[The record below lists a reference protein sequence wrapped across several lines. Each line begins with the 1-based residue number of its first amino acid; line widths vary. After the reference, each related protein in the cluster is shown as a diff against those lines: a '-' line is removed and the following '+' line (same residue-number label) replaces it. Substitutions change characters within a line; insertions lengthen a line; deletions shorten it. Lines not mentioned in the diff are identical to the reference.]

1 MLRRWSVLLGIGLLL
16 CVQGI
21 EATQVV
27 RRFVLA
33 AGANFGGV
41 KRTPLRY
48 AVSDAEHFA
57 RVLEMMGGV
66 ESEDQFLLAEPSLE
80 NFKRVLTNLEARVI
94 KASQSSSRIEVVL
107 YYSGHADENG
117 LLLGEDRL
125 TYRALRDAMNSVQ
138 ADVHITVLDACASG
152 AITRLKGGQ
161 RQKAFMVDT
170 SSDMRGYAF
179 LTSSSEN
186 EAAQESDRIR
196 GSFFTHYLV
205 SGLRGAADVTGDG
218 RVTLNEAYH
227 FAFQNTLEGTERTQ
241 GGAQHPAYD
250 IKMTGTGDVVMTDVR
265 QTSAGLILAESL
277 QGRFFI
283 RNANRQ
289 LIAELFKPAG
299 RRVEL
304 GLEPGTY
311 RVHMAREVQSATAT
325 VELAMGQRE
334 ILDEGHFEIIARER
348 TTTRGGIK
356 YSVKRSR
363 VELRGG
369 YWNPIGRS
377 TTNTGGLVRQN
388 VESGLVRQGAENVMG
403 SVAYTYQLKA
413 NLSLMVRWTML
424 IAKVEQNVGV
434 LGTSQDA
441 VVITP
446 LLFGVRYYW
455 LLAPSPFRP
464 YVVASAGPYYLKDT
478 WLEVGIRQDVPNVD
492 IEAEGVSLK
501 VQEGDEGRTVNVDVK
516 GLNVQ
521 ADLENINLD
530 SGTSGIVQEARI
542 QASLGTYIGGGVDF
556 AIGRYLML
564 GASAGY
570 HLIADFAEPVRSRKN
585 FSGPELSISLS
596 LLWGKDVGAAKSIRR

>member
-1 MLRRWSVLLGIGLLL
+1 MLRHWIVLLVFGLLL
-16 CVQGI
+16 CAQGI

-27 RRFVLA
+27 RRWVLA
-33 AGANFGGV
+33 VGANDGGA
-41 KRTPLRY
+41 KRETLRY
-48 AVSDAEHFA
+48 AVSDAQNFV
-57 RVLEMMGGV
+57 RVMETMGGV
-66 ESEDQFLLAEPSLE
+66 DAGVLLSNPRIDHLEEALHALHNQVASAEA
-80 NFKRVLTNLEARVI
+80 ARREVI
-94 KASQSSSRIEVVL
+94 I

-117 LLLGEDRL
+117 LRLGESLFSYARLRSAMDRME
-125 TYRALRDAMNSVQ
+125 AEVQ
-138 ADVHITVLDACASG
+138 IAILDACASG
-152 AITRLKGGQ
+152 AITRLKGGR
-161 RQKAFMVDT
+161 RQEAFMVDA

-179 LTSSSEN
+179 LTSSSED
-186 EAAQESDRIR
+186 EAAQESDAI
-196 GSFFTHYLV
+196 GASFFSHYLV

-265 QTSAGLILAESL
+265 QTSAGLILAEAL

-311 RVHMAREVQSATAT
+311 RVHMAREIQSATAT
-325 VELAMGQRE
+325 VELTMGQRA
-334 ILDEGHFEIIARER
+334 ILDEDHFEIIVRER

-369 YWNPIGRS
+369 YWNAGGES
-377 TTNTGGLVRQN
+377 TTITGGLAQQS
-388 VESGLVRQGAENVMG
+388 VENLMG
-403 SVAYTYQLKA
+403 SLAYTYQLNE
-413 NLSLMVRWTML
+413 NLALMVRWAGL
-424 IAKVEQNVGV
+424 IAEAKNNAGV
-434 LGTSQDA
+434 LGTSQS
-441 VVITP
+441 VVIVMP
-446 LLFGVRYYW
+446 LLFGARYYW
-455 LLAPSPFRP
+455 PLAPSPFRP
-464 YVVASAGPYYLKDT
+464 YLVASAGPYFF
-478 WLEVGIRQDVPNVD
+478 QDIWQNDQVIWQD
-492 IEAEGVSLK
+492 DREDDDEDDEDDREYRGQL
-501 VQEGDEGRTVNVDVK
+501 VQEVRGHAT
-516 GLNVQ
+516 
-521 ADLENINLD
+521 I
-530 SGTSGIVQEARI
+530 
-542 QASLGTYIGGGVDF
+542 GTYVGGGVDF

-570 HLIADFAEPVRSRKN
+570 HLIANFAEPIRGRKN

-596 LLWGKDVGAAKSIRR
+596 LLWGKDVGEVKSIRR

>member
-1 MLRRWSVLLGIGLLL
+1 MIHRVLILMVVSCVLIVQDLFAVDGVRRW
-16 CVQGI
+16 
-21 EATQVV
+21 
-27 RRFVLA
+27 VLA
-33 AGANFGGV
+33 VGANDGGA
-41 KRTPLRY
+41 KRETLQY
-48 AVSDAEHFA
+48 AVSDAQNFV
-57 RVLEMMGGV
+57 RVMETMGGV
-66 ESEDQFLLAEPSLE
+66 DAGVLLSDPRIDHLEEALHALHNRVASAEA
-80 NFKRVLTNLEARVI
+80 ARREVI
-94 KASQSSSRIEVVL
+94 I

-117 LLLGEDRL
+117 LLLGESLFSYVRL
-125 TYRALRDAMNSVQ
+125 RNAMDGME
-138 ADVHITVLDACASG
+138 AEVHIAILDACASG
-152 AITRLKGGQ
+152 AITRLKGGR
-161 RQKAFMVDT
+161 RQKAFMVDA

-179 LTSSSEN
+179 LTSSSED
-186 EAAQESDRIR
+186 EAAQESDAI
-196 GSFFTHYLV
+196 GASFFSHYLV

-311 RVHMAREVQSATAT
+311 RVHMAREIQSATAT

-334 ILDEGHFEIIARER
+334 ILDEDHFEIIVRER

-369 YWNPIGRS
+369 YWNPGGKS
-377 TTNTGGLVRQN
+377 VTNTGGLSRQS
-388 VESGLVRQGAENVMG
+388 VENGLVRQGAENVMG
-403 SVAYTYQLKA
+403 SVAYTYQLKE
-413 NLSLMVRWTML
+413 NLALMVRWTML
-424 IAKVEQNVGV
+424 IAEVEQNVGV
-434 LGTSQDA
+434 LGISQDA
-441 VVITP
+441 VIVMP

-455 LLAPSPFRP
+455 PLAPSPFRP
-464 YVVASAGPYYLKDT
+464 YVVASAGPYYLNDT

-492 IEAEGVSLK
+492 IEAEGVSVK

-530 SGTSGIVQEARI
+530 SGTGIVQEARI
-542 QASLGTYIGGGVDF
+542 QARMGIYIGGGVDF
-556 AIGRYLML
+556 AIGRYLMF

-570 HLIADFAEPVRSRKN
+570 HLIANFAEPVRSRKN

-596 LLWGKDVGAAKSIRR
+596 LLWGKDVGAVKSIRR

>member
-1 MLRRWSVLLGIGLLL
+1 MLRRWTVLLGIGLLV
-16 CVQGI
+16 CAQGI
-21 EATQVV
+21 EASQVV

-33 AGANFGGV
+33 VGANDGGA
-41 KRTPLRY
+41 KRETLQY
-48 AVSDAEHFA
+48 AVSDAQNFVQVMET
-57 RVLEMMGGV
+57 MGGV
-66 ESEDQFLLAEPSLE
+66 NVGVLLSDPRIDHLE
-80 NFKRVLTNLEARVI
+80 EALHALHNRVASTEAARREVI
-94 KASQSSSRIEVVL
+94 I

-117 LLLGEDRL
+117 LLLGESLFSYARL
-125 TYRALRDAMNSVQ
+125 RNAMDGME
-138 ADVHITVLDACASG
+138 AEVHIAILDACASG
-152 AITRLKGGQ
+152 AITRLKGGR
-161 RQKAFMVDT
+161 RQKAFMVDA

-179 LTSSSEN
+179 LTSSSED
-186 EAAQESDRIR
+186 EAAQESDAI
-196 GSFFTHYLV
+196 GASFFSHYLV

-218 RVTLNEAYH
+218 RITLNEAYH

-311 RVHMAREVQSATAT
+311 RVHMAREIQSATT
-325 VELAMGQRE
+325 SVELEMGQRE
-334 ILDEGHFEIIARER
+334 ILDEDHFEIIVREH

-363 VELRGG
+363 IELRGG

-377 TTNTGGLVRQN
+377 TTNTGGLVRQS
-388 VESGLVRQGAENVMG
+388 VESGLVLQQGAENVMG
-403 SVAYTYQLKA
+403 SVAYTYQLKE
-413 NLSLMVRWTML
+413 NLALMVRWTML
-424 IAKVEQNVGV
+424 IAEVEQNVSV

-441 VVITP
+441 VVVMP
-446 LLFGVRYYW
+446 LLFGARYYW
-455 LLAPSPFRP
+455 SLAPSPFRP
-464 YVVASAGPYYLKDT
+464 YVVASAGPYYLNDT

-492 IEAEGVSLK
+492 IEAEGVSVK

-530 SGTSGIVQEARI
+530 SGTGIVQEARI
-542 QASLGTYIGGGVDF
+542 QARMGIYIGGGVDF
-556 AIGRYLML
+556 AIGRYLMF

-570 HLIADFAEPVRSRKN
+570 HLIANFAEPVRSRKN

-596 LLWGKDVGAAKSIRR
+596 LLWGKDVEAVKSIRR

>member
-1 MLRRWSVLLGIGLLL
+1 MLRRWTVLLGIGLLL
-16 CVQGI
+16 CAQGI
-21 EATQVV
+21 EASQVV

-33 AGANFGGV
+33 VGANDGGA
-41 KRTPLRY
+41 KRETLQY
-48 AVSDAEHFA
+48 AVSDAQNFVQVMET
-57 RVLEMMGGV
+57 MGGV
-66 ESEDQFLLAEPSLE
+66 DAGVLLSDPRVDDLEMALRALHNRVASAEA
-80 NFKRVLTNLEARVI
+80 ARREVI
-94 KASQSSSRIEVVL
+94 I

-117 LLLGEDRL
+117 LRLGESLFSYARLRNAMDRME
-125 TYRALRDAMNSVQ
+125 AE
-138 ADVHITVLDACASG
+138 VHIAILDACASG
-152 AITRLKGGQ
+152 AITRLKGGR
-161 RQKAFMVDT
+161 RQKAFMVDA

-179 LTSSSEN
+179 LTSSSED
-186 EAAQESDRIR
+186 EAAQESDAI
-196 GSFFTHYLV
+196 GASFFSHYLV

-227 FAFQNTLEGTERTQ
+227 FAFQNTLEGTERTR

-265 QTSAGLILAESL
+265 QTSAGLILAEAL

-311 RVHMAREVQSATAT
+311 RVHMAREIQSATAT

-334 ILDEGHFEIIARER
+334 ILDEAHFEIIARER
-348 TTTRGGIK
+348 TTIRGGIK

-369 YWNPIGRS
+369 YWNPGGES
-377 TTNTGGLVRQN
+377 NTGGLVRQSIGSGWLRQR
-388 VESGLVRQGAENVMG
+388 VENMMG
-403 SVAYTYQLKA
+403 SIAYTYQLKTDLA
-413 NLSLMVRWTML
+413 LIVRWAGL
-424 IAKVEQNVGV
+424 IAEVEQNVGV
-434 LGTSQDA
+434 LDTSQS
-441 VVITP
+441 VVIITP

-455 LLAPSPFRP
+455 PLTPSPFRP
-464 YVVASAGPYYLKDT
+464 YVVASAGPYFL
-478 WLEVGIRQDVPNVD
+478 QDVWQNDQVIWQD
-492 IEAEGVSLK
+492 EREDDEEDEREDDEEDDREYTGQLVQGVK
-501 VQEGDEGRTVNVDVK
+501 
-516 GLNVQ
+516 
-521 ADLENINLD
+521 A
-530 SGTSGIVQEARI
+530 

-570 HLIADFAEPVRSRKN
+570 HVIANFAEPIRGRKN

-596 LLWGKDVGAAKSIRR
+596 LLWGKDVGKVKGIRR

>member
-1 MLRRWSVLLGIGLLL
+1 MPGRVLALMVVICVLIVQDLFAVDGVRRW
-16 CVQGI
+16 
-21 EATQVV
+21 
-27 RRFVLA
+27 VLA
-33 AGANFGGV
+33 VGANDGGA
-41 KRTPLRY
+41 KRETLQY
-48 AVSDAEHFA
+48 AVSDAQNFVQVMET
-57 RVLEMMGGV
+57 MGGV
-66 ESEDQFLLAEPSLE
+66 DAGVLLSDP
-80 NFKRVLTNLEARVI
+80 
-94 KASQSSSRIEVVL
+94 RIEHLEEALHALHNRVASAEAARREVII

-117 LLLGEDRL
+117 LLLGESLFSYVR
-125 TYRALRDAMNSVQ
+125 LRDAMDRMEAEVQ
-138 ADVHITVLDACASG
+138 IAILDACASG
-152 AITRLKGGQ
+152 AITRLKGGR
-161 RQKAFMVDT
+161 RQKAFMVDA

-186 EAAQESDRIR
+186 EAAQESDVI
-196 GSFFTHYLV
+196 GASFFSHYLV

-265 QTSAGLILAESL
+265 QTSAGLILAEAL

-304 GLEPGTY
+304 GLEPGKY
-311 RVHMAREVQSATAT
+311 RVHMAREIQSATAS

-334 ILDEGHFEIIARER
+334 ILDESHFEIIARER
-348 TTTRGGIK
+348 TTMRGGIK

-369 YWNPIGRS
+369 YWNPGGES
-377 TTNTGGLVRQN
+377 TTITGGLARQS
-388 VESGLVRQGAENVMG
+388 VENLMG
-403 SVAYTYQLKA
+403 SLAYTYQLNE
-413 NLSLMVRWTML
+413 NLALMVRWAGL
-424 IAKVEQNVGV
+424 IAEVKNNVGA
-434 LGTSQDA
+434 LGTSQS
-441 VVITP
+441 VVIVTP

-455 LLAPSPFRP
+455 PLAPSPFRP
-464 YVVASAGPYYLKDT
+464 YVVASAGPYFL
-478 WLEVGIRQDVPNVD
+478 QDILQD
-492 IEAEGVSLK
+492 AQGSWQYERDEEDEEDEEDDREYRGQL
-501 VQEGDEGRTVNVDVK
+501 VQEVRGHAT
-516 GLNVQ
+516 
-521 ADLENINLD
+521 I
-530 SGTSGIVQEARI
+530 
-542 QASLGTYIGGGVDF
+542 GTYVGGGVDF

-570 HLIADFAEPVRSRKN
+570 HLIANFAEPIRDRKN

-596 LLWGKDVGAAKSIRR
+596 LLWGKDVGEAKSIRR

>member
-1 MLRRWSVLLGIGLLL
+1 MNADEIWGLVAGGLGGHLTSHLILPREQVMLRQWIVLLVFGLLL
-16 CVQGI
+16 CAQGI

-33 AGANFGGV
+33 VGANDGGA
-41 KRTPLRY
+41 KRETLQY
-48 AVSDAEHFA
+48 AVSDAQNFVQVMET
-57 RVLEMMGGV
+57 MGGV
-66 ESEDQFLLAEPSLE
+66 DAGVLLSDP
-80 NFKRVLTNLEARVI
+80 
-94 KASQSSSRIEVVL
+94 RIEHLEEALHALHNRVASAEAARREVII

-117 LLLGEDRL
+117 LRLGESIFSYVR
-125 TYRALRDAMNSVQ
+125 LRDAMDRME
-138 ADVHITVLDACASG
+138 AEVHIAILDACASG
-152 AITRLKGGQ
+152 AITRLKGGR
-161 RQKAFMVDT
+161 RQKAFMVDV

-186 EAAQESDRIR
+186 EAAQESDAI
-196 GSFFTHYLV
+196 GASFFSHYLV

-265 QTSAGLILAESL
+265 QTSAGLILAEAL

-289 LIAELFKPAG
+289 LIAELFKSAG

-304 GLEPGTY
+304 GLEPGKY
-311 RVHMAREVQSATAT
+311 RVHMAREIQSATAS

-334 ILDEGHFEIIARER
+334 ILDESHFEIIARER
-348 TTTRGGIK
+348 TTMRGGIK

-369 YWNPIGRS
+369 YWNPGGES
-377 TTNTGGLVRQN
+377 TTITGGLARQS
-388 VESGLVRQGAENVMG
+388 VENLMG
-403 SVAYTYQLKA
+403 SLAYTYQLNE
-413 NLSLMVRWTML
+413 NLALMVRWAGL
-424 IAKVEQNVGV
+424 IAEVKNNVGA
-434 LGTSQDA
+434 LGTSQS
-441 VVITP
+441 VVIVTP

-455 LLAPSPFRP
+455 PLAPSPFRP
-464 YVVASAGPYYLKDT
+464 YVVASAGPYFL
-478 WLEVGIRQDVPNVD
+478 QDILQD
-492 IEAEGVSLK
+492 AQGSWQYERDEEDEEDEEDDREYRGQL
-501 VQEGDEGRTVNVDVK
+501 VQEVRGHAT
-516 GLNVQ
+516 
-521 ADLENINLD
+521 I
-530 SGTSGIVQEARI
+530 
-542 QASLGTYIGGGVDF
+542 GTYVGGGVDF

-570 HLIADFAEPVRSRKN
+570 HLIANFAEPIRDRKN
-585 FSGPELSISLS
+585 FSGPEFSISLS
-596 LLWGKDVGAAKSIRR
+596 LLWGKDVGEAKSIRR

>member
-1 MLRRWSVLLGIGLLL
+1 MLRQWIVLLVFGLLL
-16 CVQGI
+16 CAQGI

-33 AGANFGGV
+33 VGANDGGA
-41 KRTPLRY
+41 KRETLQY
-48 AVSDAEHFA
+48 AVSDAQNFVQVMET
-57 RVLEMMGGV
+57 MGGV
-66 ESEDQFLLAEPSLE
+66 DAGVLLSDPRIDHLEEALHALHNRVASAEA
-80 NFKRVLTNLEARVI
+80 ARREVI
-94 KASQSSSRIEVVL
+94 I

-117 LLLGEDRL
+117 LLLGESLFSYARLRNAMDRME
-125 TYRALRDAMNSVQ
+125 AE
-138 ADVHITVLDACASG
+138 VHIAILDACASG
-152 AITRLKGGQ
+152 AITRLKGGR
-161 RQKAFMVDT
+161 RQKAFMVDA

-179 LTSSSEN
+179 LTSSSED
-186 EAAQESDRIR
+186 EAAQESDAI
-196 GSFFTHYLV
+196 GASFFSHYLV

-289 LIAELFKPAG
+289 LIAELFKSAG

-304 GLEPGTY
+304 GLEPGKY
-311 RVHMAREVQSATAT
+311 RVHMAREIQSATT
-325 VELAMGQRE
+325 SVELEMGQRE
-334 ILDEGHFEIIARER
+334 ILDEDHFEIIARER

-369 YWNPIGRS
+369 YWNPGGES
-377 TTNTGGLVRQN
+377 ATSTGGLVRQS
-388 VESGLVRQGAENVMG
+388 VGSGLVQQSAENVMG
-403 SVAYTYQLKA
+403 SVAYTYQLKE
-413 NLSLMVRWTML
+413 NLALMIRWAGL
-424 IAKVEQNVGV
+424 IAESEQNVGV
-434 LGTSQDA
+434 LSISQDA
-441 VVITP
+441 VVVMP

-455 LLAPSPFRP
+455 PLAPSPFWP
-464 YVVASAGPYYLKDT
+464 YVVASAGPYFL
-478 WLEVGIRQDVPNVD
+478 QDVWQNDTGIWQDDREDEEDEEDEEDDRENRGQLVQ
-492 IEAEGVSLK
+492 GV
-501 VQEGDEGRTVNVDVK
+501 RA
-516 GLNVQ
+516 Q
-521 ADLENINLD
+521 ATI
-530 SGTSGIVQEARI
+530 GMYV
-542 QASLGTYIGGGVDF
+542 GGGIDF

-570 HLIADFAEPVRSRKN
+570 HLIANFAEPVRSRKN

-596 LLWGKDVGAAKSIRR
+596 LLWGKDVEAVKSIRR

>member
-1 MLRRWSVLLGIGLLL
+1 MLRRWTVLLGIGLLL
-16 CVQGI
+16 CAQGI
-21 EATQVV
+21 EASQVV

-33 AGANFGGV
+33 VGANDGGA
-41 KRTPLRY
+41 KRETLQY
-48 AVSDAEHFA
+48 AVSDAQNFV
-57 RVLEMMGGV
+57 RVMETMGGV
-66 ESEDQFLLAEPSLE
+66 DAGVLLSDPRIDHLEEALHALHNRVASAEA
-80 NFKRVLTNLEARVI
+80 ARREVI
-94 KASQSSSRIEVVL
+94 I

-117 LLLGEDRL
+117 LLLGESLFSYARLRSAMDRME
-125 TYRALRDAMNSVQ
+125 AEVQ
-138 ADVHITVLDACASG
+138 IAILDACASG
-152 AITRLKGGQ
+152 AITRLKGGR
-161 RQKAFMVDT
+161 RQKAFMVDV

-179 LTSSSEN
+179 LTSSSED
-186 EAAQESDRIR
+186 EAAQESDAI
-196 GSFFTHYLV
+196 GASFFSHYLV

-227 FAFQNTLEGTERTQ
+227 FAFQNTLEGTERTH

-277 QGRFFI
+277 HGRFFI

-311 RVHMAREVQSATAT
+311 RVHMAREVQSATT
-325 VELAMGQRE
+325 SVELAMGQRE
-334 ILDEGHFEIIARER
+334 ILDEDHFEIIARES
-348 TTTRGGIK
+348 TTIRGGIK

-369 YWNPIGRS
+369 YWNPGGES
-377 TTNTGGLVRQN
+377 TTSTGGLVRQN

-403 SVAYTYQLKA
+403 SVAYIYQLKA

-424 IAKVEQNVGV
+424 IAEVEQNVGV

-441 VVITP
+441 VIVTP
-446 LLFGVRYYW
+446 LLFGARYNW
-455 LLAPSPFRP
+455 SLARSPFRP
-464 YVVASAGPYYLKDT
+464 YVVASAGPYYLKDA
-478 WLEVGIRQDVPNVD
+478 WLKVGIGQDVPNVD
-492 IEAEGVSLK
+492 
-501 VQEGDEGRTVNVDVK
+501 
-516 GLNVQ
+516 
-521 ADLENINLD
+521 
-530 SGTSGIVQEARI
+530 SGTGIVQEARI
-542 QASLGTYIGGGVDF
+542 QATIGTYVGGGVDF

-570 HLIADFAEPVRSRKN
+570 HLIANFAEPVRNRKN
-585 FSGPELSISLS
+585 FSGPELSFSLS
-596 LLWGKDVGAAKSIRR
+596 LLWGKDVGAVKSIRR

>member
-1 MLRRWSVLLGIGLLL
+1 MIHRVLILMVVSCVLIVQDLFAVDGVRRW
-16 CVQGI
+16 
-21 EATQVV
+21 
-27 RRFVLA
+27 VLA
-33 AGANFGGV
+33 VGANDGGA
-41 KRTPLRY
+41 KRETLQY
-48 AVSDAEHFA
+48 AVSDAQNFVQVMET
-57 RVLEMMGGV
+57 MGGV
-66 ESEDQFLLAEPSLE
+66 DAGVLLSDPRIDHLEEALHALHNRVASAEAVRRE
-80 NFKRVLTNLEARVI
+80 VI
-94 KASQSSSRIEVVL
+94 I

-117 LLLGEDRL
+117 LLLGESLFSYARL
-125 TYRALRDAMNSVQ
+125 RNAMDGME
-138 ADVHITVLDACASG
+138 AEVHIAILDACASG
-152 AITRLKGGQ
+152 AITRLKGGR
-161 RQKAFMVDT
+161 RQKAFMVDA

-179 LTSSSEN
+179 LTSSSED
-186 EAAQESDRIR
+186 EAAQESDAI
-196 GSFFTHYLV
+196 GASFFSHYLV

-311 RVHMAREVQSATAT
+311 RVHMAREIQSATAT
-325 VELAMGQRE
+325 VELEMGQRE
-334 ILDEGHFEIIARER
+334 ILDEDHFEFIARER

-369 YWNPIGRS
+369 YWNPGGKS
-377 TTNTGGLVRQN
+377 VTNTGGLSRQS
-388 VESGLVRQGAENVMG
+388 VESGLVQQGAENVMG
-403 SVAYTYQLKA
+403 SVAYTYQLKE
-413 NLSLMVRWTML
+413 NLALMVRWTML
-424 IAKVEQNVGV
+424 IAEVEQNVGV
-434 LGTSQDA
+434 LGISQDA
-441 VVITP
+441 VIVMP

-455 LLAPSPFRP
+455 PLAPSPFRP
-464 YVVASAGPYYLKDT
+464 YVVASAGPYYLNDT

-492 IEAEGVSLK
+492 IEAEGVSVK

-530 SGTSGIVQEARI
+530 SGTGIVQEARI
-542 QASLGTYIGGGVDF
+542 QARMGIYIGGGVDF
-556 AIGRYLML
+556 AIGRYLMF

-570 HLIADFAEPVRSRKN
+570 HLIANFAEPVRSRKN

-596 LLWGKDVGAAKSIRR
+596 LLWGKDVGAVKSIRR

>member
-1 MLRRWSVLLGIGLLL
+1 MIHRVLILMVVSCVLIVQDLFAVDGVRRW
-16 CVQGI
+16 
-21 EATQVV
+21 
-27 RRFVLA
+27 VLA
-33 AGANFGGV
+33 VGANDGGA
-41 KRTPLRY
+41 KRETLQY
-48 AVSDAEHFA
+48 AVSDAQNFV
-57 RVLEMMGGV
+57 RVMETMGGV
-66 ESEDQFLLAEPSLE
+66 DAGVLLSDPRIDHLEEALHALHNRVASAEA
-80 NFKRVLTNLEARVI
+80 ARREVI
-94 KASQSSSRIEVVL
+94 I

-117 LLLGEDRL
+117 LLLGESLFSYARL
-125 TYRALRDAMNSVQ
+125 RNAMDGME
-138 ADVHITVLDACASG
+138 AEVHIAILDACASG
-152 AITRLKGGQ
+152 AITRLKGGR
-161 RQKAFMVDT
+161 RQKAFMVDA

-179 LTSSSEN
+179 LTSSSED
-186 EAAQESDRIR
+186 EAAQESDAI
-196 GSFFTHYLV
+196 GASFFSHYLV

-311 RVHMAREVQSATAT
+311 RVHMAREIQSATAT

-334 ILDEGHFEIIARER
+334 ILDEDHFEIIVRER

-369 YWNPIGRS
+369 YWNPGGKS
-377 TTNTGGLVRQN
+377 VTNTGGLSRQS
-388 VESGLVRQGAENVMG
+388 VESGLVQQGAENVMG
-403 SVAYTYQLKA
+403 SVAYTYQLKE
-413 NLSLMVRWTML
+413 NLALMVRWTML
-424 IAKVEQNVGV
+424 IAEVEQNVGV
-434 LGTSQDA
+434 LGISQDA
-441 VVITP
+441 VIVMP

-455 LLAPSPFRP
+455 PLAPSPFRP
-464 YVVASAGPYYLKDT
+464 YVVASAGPYYLNDT

-492 IEAEGVSLK
+492 IEAEGVSVK

-530 SGTSGIVQEARI
+530 SGTGIVQEARI
-542 QASLGTYIGGGVDF
+542 QARMGIYIGGGVDF
-556 AIGRYLML
+556 AIGRYLMF

-570 HLIADFAEPVRSRKN
+570 HLIANFAEPVRSRKN

-596 LLWGKDVGAAKSIRR
+596 LLWGKDVGAVKSIRR